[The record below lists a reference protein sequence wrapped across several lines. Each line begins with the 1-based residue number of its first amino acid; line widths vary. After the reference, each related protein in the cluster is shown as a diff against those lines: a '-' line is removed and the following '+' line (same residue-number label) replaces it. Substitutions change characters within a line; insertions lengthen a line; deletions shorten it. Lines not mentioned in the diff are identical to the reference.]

1 MDLIDTPSLEQTGF
15 WYTDH
20 LLSDELNNALFQR
33 INELFETQQMRAA
46 LVGKNAEMRR
56 DEKERGDFIS
66 WLNTDDTIG
75 PVGEFLRHI
84 RDIQQHFN
92 RLHYLGMQNIESH
105 FAVYP
110 NGTFYKPHRDVHRQG
125 SSRVVSFVHYLNPE
139 WQPGHGGELV
149 IYEDSGTA
157 HTITPI
163 YGRTIFFLSEM
174 WHEVKPTACMRR
186 SITGWLSTSAP

>member
-1 MDLIDTPSLEQTGF
+1 MIDTPSLEQTGF

-20 LLSDELNNALFQR
+20 LISDELNMALFQR
-33 INELFETQQMRAA
+33 IHELFETQQMRAA

-56 DEKERGDFIS
+56 DESERGDFIS
-66 WLNTDDTIG
+66 WIDTQEKIG
-75 PVGEFLRHI
+75 CTAEFLMRI
-84 RDIQQHFN
+84 GEVQQHFN
-92 RLHYLGMQNIESH
+92 RTHFLGLKSIETH

-139 WQPGHGGELV
+139 WEPGHGGELV

-157 HTITPI
+157 HTIKPI

-174 WHEVKPTACMRR
+174 LHEVLPTSSLRR
-186 SITGWLSTSAP
+186 SITGWMHNRYK